1 MIAQLAI
8 MYQIFIKKFHCNH
21 DNICGALFNQNT
33 KACSRYFL
41 QSLQNTCLKT
51 KQQTLVITTVSKLA
65 YSQQI
70 HKGNICEEI
79 LHNEIKVKTRLKLAH
94 PSYYLYHL

>member
-1 MIAQLAI
+1 
-8 MYQIFIKKFHCNH
+8 MYEMFTKNFHYYH
-21 DNICGALFNQNT
+21 DNICGAILNQNI

-70 HKGNICEEI
+70 HKGNICEKI
-79 LHNEIKVKTRLKLAH
+79 LQHNKIKVN
-94 PSYYLYHL
+94 

>member
-8 MYQIFIKKFHCNH
+8 MYQIFIKQFDCNN

-33 KACSRYFL
+33 KACSRNFL

-51 KQQTLVITTVSKLA
+51 KQKTLVIHKCSKLNF

-70 HKGNICEEI
+70 NKENICEKI
-79 LHNEIKVKTRLKLAH
+79 LLHNRIKVN
-94 PSYYLYHL
+94 